1 MVDFRS
7 TVFHFCRIT
16 SCLCIIGV
24 LRSSVVYR
32 TAYTSVPH
40 TLFPDVHFGDGC
52 HGFAVFAVWNVKFLS
67 LLWALIFAP
76 GIRYWNIDVL
86 EMSPRNTS
94 LSGRPLKACFVHRLE
109 KSHFRGSSPQLP
121 SLEVMASSEDWLACV
136 LSAGFPRDLLR
147 VTTAV
152 WILPFSCVIW
162 DECID

>member
-7 TVFHFCRIT
+7 TVFNFCRIT
-16 SCLCIIGV
+16 SFLYSVGV
-24 LRSSVVYR
+24 LHSSCVH
-32 TAYTSVPH
+32 ACIHSCSSHP
-40 TLFPDVHFGDGC
+40 FPDGHFGGGC
-52 HGFAVFAVWNVKFLS
+52 HGFAVFAVWNVKFPS

-76 GIRYWNIDVL
+76 GIRYWSIGVL

-94 LSGRPLKACFVHRLE
+94 LSGRPLRACFVHRLG

-121 SLEVMASSEDWLACV
+121 SLEVMASPEGWPAVCFA
-136 LSAGFPRDLLR
+136 AGFPRDLRR

-162 DECID
+162 DECMD